1 MYLFFLL
8 RIRRPPRSTRTDTL
22 FPYTTLFRSVVE
34 EHQHAG
40 EALPGLDD
48 AELGRLLDRVHRIAA
63 GVGEA
68 DDLGARSLRLEQ
80 ERGEVGRVE
89 RHPDRAEHLAARLL
103 DELRGVALQRLS
115 ERIVGRKD
123 KPGVATLIDRR
134 AAGARRQRV
143 GAVGPAE
150 PGRRTVLAG
159 AGDRKSTRLNSS
171 H

>member
-89 RHPDRAEHLAARLL
+89 RPPDRAERLAARLL
-103 DELRGVALQRLS
+103 AQLPGAALQRLS
-115 ERIVGRKD
+115 DTIVGRPAT
-123 KPGVATLIDRR
+123 PGCAPLLDQRARR
-134 AAGARRQRV
+134 ARPHRAC
-143 GAVGPAE
+143 AVGP
-150 PGRRTVLAG
+150 
-159 AGDRKSTRLNSS
+159 
-171 H
+171 